1 VMIVSYETL
10 RNIAP
15 ELANCEVG
23 LLLCDEGHRLKNAGE
38 SSQAVATLR
47 RSLWPC
53 RVFDLCRAGQDPRQ
67 APCRAYGH
75 ASAGELWPLLLL
87 RRSTT
92 DAARLQND
100 LTEYFSLVKFANP
113 DLLGGRLEFRKAFEI
128 PILKGRDSNASEKEQ
143 QVGIAKL
150 GELSAIVS
158 KFIIRR
164 TNDLLSK
171 YRECRCASGSSACD

>member
-1 VMIVSYETL
+1 
-10 RNIAP
+10 
-15 ELANCEVG
+15 
-23 LLLCDEGHRLKNAGE
+23 
-38 SSQAVATLR
+38 
-47 RSLWPC
+47 
-53 RVFDLCRAGQDPRQ
+53 
-67 APCRAYGH
+67 
-75 ASAGELWPLLLL
+75 
-87 RRSTT
+87 
-92 DAARLQND
+92 LQND

-171 YRECRCASGSSACD
+171 YRECSCDQQASARLSTTLRASARQARARRILQDVAAAARLVPALC